1 MIDHRPLPGLAHFV
15 LFCGLLAITGLGA
28 AIGDDKETYQ
38 SAVEEWHHRRVDR
51 LTAENGW
58 LSLIGLFWLEE
69 GVNTIGSDPD
79 NDVTLPAA
87 KAPSRAGTL
96 ILRGGQIHFE
106 VVEDVTITHNGTPIS
121 ALDLS
126 VDSSGSP
133 TILDLGNLQFYV
145 LERSGRYGL
154 RVRDRNHPARFD
166 FPGIET
172 FPIDS
177 QWRITGRLETYDPPR
192 TIKIPNVLGQVSNQD
207 SPGTAVFD
215 IAGQSYRLEALQG
228 PNGSLYLIFADQTSG
243 RETYGGGRFLY
254 SEPVEEDGS
263 VVLDFNKAYNPPCA
277 FTDYATCPLPPRQN
291 KLSVRIEA
299 GEKNYGRH
307 H

>member
-1 MIDHRPLPGLAHFV
+1 MIDHRPVAGLFPLMV
-15 LFCGLLAITGLGA
+15 FSCLFAVAGLGTA
-28 AIGDDKETYQ
+28 SADDADSYQ
-38 SAVEEWHHRRVDR
+38 AEVEAWHRLRADR
-51 LTAENGW
+51 LTAEDGW

-69 GVNTIGSDPD
+69 GFNTVGSDPHS
-79 NDVTLPAA
+79 DVALPAT
-87 KAPSRAGTL
+87 KAPPRAGTFTL
-96 ILRGGQIHFE
+96 KSDRVHLE
-106 VVEDVTITHNGTPIS
+106 VVEDVEILHNENPVS
-121 ALDLS
+121 SLDLA

-133 TILDLGNLQFYV
+133 TILDLGDLQFYV
-145 LERSGRYGL
+145 IERSGRYGL

-166 FPGIET
+166 FPGIEI
-172 FPIDS
+172 FPIDPR
-177 QWRITGRLETYDPPR
+177 WRITGHLETYDPPR
-192 TIKIPNVLGQVSNQD
+192 TIPIPNVLGQVSNQD

-228 PNGSLYLIFADQTSG
+228 PDGSLYLIFGDQTSG

-254 SEPVEEDGS
+254 SEPVREDGS
-263 VVLDFNKAYNPPCA
+263 VILDFNKAHNPPCA

-291 KLSVRIEA
+291 KLLVRIEA